1 MPPRIEPRKIHE
13 IVGRYRLE
21 PTLANDIFVE
31 GFQDQLLLTWY
42 LEAIGEISRKVYPI
56 ESIEVPEE
64 VMLRHNLERGSRRRE
79 VIAFAA
85 ELGAAGALSEETVL
99 IVDRDLDDALEPVPV
114 WAGVCL
120 TDVGAMDVY
129 LLHSD
134 AAEKL
139 RAFIGRKG
147 MAADEIVRSVL
158 GVAKQL
164 YEIRAAIHVTD
175 IGVKILDPTPNLV
188 LGAALEFNSDEYL
201 QRVMQNGPHY
211 RRLEEVREN
220 LRAVQQRVRA
230 RGLGALVTVHGHDAL
245 LILAWFL
252 RRLGARADLRAE
264 ENLRSMLQMALTVP
278 ALREWPLFSRLSP
291 K

>member
-1 MPPRIEPRKIHE
+1 MPPRIERRKIHE

-42 LEAIGEISRKVYPI
+42 LEAIGEVSRKVYPI

-64 VMLRHNLERGSRRRE
+64 VLLRHKLERGSRRRE

-85 ELGAAGALSEETVL
+85 ELQAAGALSEKTVL
-99 IVDRDLDDALEPVPV
+99 IVDRDLDDALEPIPA

-134 AAEKL
+134 AVEKL
-139 RAFIGRKG
+139 SAFIGRRG
-147 MAADEIVRSVL
+147 MAADEIVNSVL

-164 YEIRAAIHVTD
+164 YEIRAAIHVTG

-188 LGAALEFNSDEYL
+188 LGAALKFSADEYL
-201 QRVMQNGPHY
+201 RRIMQNGPY
-211 RRLEEVREN
+211 YQRLEEVREN
-220 LRAVQQRVRA
+220 LGAVQQRVKA
-230 RGLGALVTVHGHDAL
+230 RDLGALVTVHGHDAL
-245 LILAWFL
+245 SILAWFL
-252 RRLGARADLRAE
+252 RQVGARADLRAE

-291 K
+291 T